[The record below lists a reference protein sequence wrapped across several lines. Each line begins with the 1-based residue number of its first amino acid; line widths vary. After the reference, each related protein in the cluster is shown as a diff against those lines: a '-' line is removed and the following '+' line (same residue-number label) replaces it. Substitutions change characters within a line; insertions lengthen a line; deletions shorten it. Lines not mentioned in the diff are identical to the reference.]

1 MRIAIFE
8 DNKNLRQSLSLIVN
22 HTPGLSCTGAFP
34 DCTNLIDDIQ
44 QSNPDVILM
53 DIDMPVVSGI
63 EAVGIVSEKFPQ
75 IKVIMQTIFD
85 DSNKIFAAIKAGAAG
100 YLLKNTS
107 PAKLV
112 ESINEVVNGG
122 APMSASV
129 ALKVLQFYRDNSKV
143 ESQYHLSPREKELLH
158 HLVNG
163 QSYKFIA
170 EELFISLST
179 VQTHIRNI
187 YDKLQVN
194 SKAQAVAKTLRE
206 RLL

>member
-22 HTPGLSCTGAFP
+22 HSPGLSCTGAFS
-34 DCTNLIDDIQ
+34 DCTNLIADVQ
-44 QSNPDVILM
+44 QANPDVILM
-53 DIDMPVVSGI
+53 DIDMPVMSGI
-63 EAVGIVSEKFPQ
+63 EAVAIVSEKFPQ

-129 ALKVLQFYRDNSKV
+129 ALKVLQYYRDQTQLESK
-143 ESQYHLSPREKELLH
+143 YNLSPREKELLQ

-163 QSYKFIA
+163 QSYKVIA
-170 EELFISLST
+170 DELFISLST

-194 SKAQAVAKTLRE
+194 SKSQAVAKTLRE